1 MHDSVA
7 VKNFSGRGR
16 SFPRMLAIALTWV
29 ALHAH
34 AVSAPASSAPGAG
47 PESHLLDVGLVVFD
61 PGVPA
66 DSSTH
71 SDRGIF
77 PRIRQAEAKYMP
89 VMLRQILIRSEDWG
103 VVRVLPEAQVSSELL
118 VTGTIL
124 HSDGRRLEL
133 HIEARDA
140 TGMQWLDKTYR
151 EKATAA
157 DYAAGTS
164 GKPFRELYSRVAADL
179 LAFGQQQTAGE
190 TRMIQRVALLRYAS
204 ELAPQVFSPYLET
217 TPEDRH
223 TLVRLPSEND
233 PMMGRIMRVRKQ
245 EYLFIDTIDEQYA
258 DLADAM
264 APTYNLWRQFH
275 AEQAEYRERYEA
287 RVNNRDSGERRGS
300 FTHLKQTYNAYK
312 WSRIH
317 QQDLEEVARGFN
329 NEVAPTV
336 MHASGMVFELSGTLD
351 RQYTEWRAILRRI
364 FTLETGL
371 TPAP

>member
-1 MHDSVA
+1 
-7 VKNFSGRGR
+7 
-16 SFPRMLAIALTWV
+16 MLAIALTWV
-29 ALHAH
+29 LLHADT
-34 AVSAPASSAPGAG
+34 APATASSAPGAG
-47 PESHLLDVGLVVFD
+47 PESYLLDVGLVVFD
-61 PGVPA
+61 PGIPA
-66 DSSTH
+66 DASTH
-71 SDRGIF
+71 SARGIF
-77 PRIRQAEAKYMP
+77 PRIRRAEANYMP
-89 VMLRQILIRSEDWG
+89 VMLRQVLIRSEDWG
-103 VVRVLPEAQVSSELL
+103 VVRVLPEAQASSELL

-124 HSDGRRLEL
+124 HSDGQRLEL

-140 TGMQWLDKTYR
+140 TGRQWLDKTYS
-151 EKATAA
+151 ETATAA
-157 DYAAGTS
+157 DYAADTS
-164 GKPFRELYSRVAADL
+164 GKPFRELYSRVAADV
-179 LAFGQQQTAGE
+179 LAFRQRQSTGELQT
-190 TRMIQRVALLRYAS
+190 IQRVALLRYAS
-204 ELAPQVFSPYLET
+204 ELAPQVFAPYLET
-217 TPEDRH
+217 TPEGRH
-223 TLVRLPSEND
+223 TLVRLPSGND
-233 PMMGRIMRVRKQ
+233 PMMDRIMRVRKQ

-287 RVNNRDSGERRGS
+287 RVSNRDSGGRRGS

-336 MHASGMVFELSGTLD
+336 MHASGMVFELSGTLE

-371 TPAP
+371 GPAP